1 MKKKKILI
9 VVLIMVL
16 GFLFIKPVDTYAYK
30 KINQSNTTIKHSL
43 AKGQKG
49 KKNNNDSK
57 KKPSPYLKEYNCD
70 SFLGNPKNEDDFA
83 WLLQE
88 IFNVVKYVGP
98 FLLLV
103 LSSIDFAKTI
113 IQNDDESMQKAQKR
127 LFTRIILVLLLF
139 FIPDLVMV
147 IMGIFGI
154 VTTDPTCGIE

>member
-1 MKKKKILI
+1 MFK
-9 VVLIMVL
+9 VLIEFVTI
-16 GFLFIKPVDTYAYK
+16 FILFFRFWFF
-30 KINQSNTTIKHSL
+30 
-43 AKGQKG
+43 G
-49 KKNNNDSK
+49 
-57 KKPSPYLKEYNCD
+57 
-70 SFLGNPKNEDDFA
+70 PKNEDDFA

-147 IMGIFGI
+147 ILGIFGL
-154 VTTDPTCGIE
+154 TDDPTCGIE